1 MYKYY
6 GVSSGAKD
14 GNRDLAPHN
23 MHISNDL
30 PLLLIDMHQIYN
42 HHNAHINHDEL
53 VGLDCIGVTACMK
66 NTVGLY
72 ALNPSPTNAVIVN
85 KISKLHGC
93 IYPWEGGGIYS
104 ESWTQI

>member
-30 PLLLIDMHQIYN
+30 PLLLIDIHQIYN
-42 HHNAHINHDEL
+42 HHSAHINHDEL
-53 VGLDCIGVTACMK
+53 VGLDCIGVCMHEK
-66 NTVGLY
+66 YCKLVC
-72 ALNPSPTNAVIVN
+72 
-85 KISKLHGC
+85 SKPL
-93 IYPWEGGGIYS
+93 S
-104 ESWTQI
+104 N